1 MGGFYYVLVTFC
13 SDSGHLIFPSSL
25 PSAFLYIYIYI
36 KSLLLRGTIQPLII
50 FSPEVT
56 EGAVHF
62 TARLDGPTSDFY
74 MGLASLA

>member
-1 MGGFYYVLVTFC
+1 M
-13 SDSGHLIFPSSL
+13 
-25 PSAFLYIYIYI
+25 
-36 KSLLLRGTIQPLII
+36 LRGTIQPLII

-74 MGLASLA
+74 MELAPLPPQYIYIYILGSYTHEKKKTISFLVGLRLTTAPMVI